1 MKIDWRRLF
10 PDADHRFQMLL
21 RPGDTA
27 GFWQPGPSSQELLAE
42 RRRWLDHDPGLYLG
56 ALPQGRDAIT
66 EALGFMA
73 AAAGCG
79 PLADARQAAASLD
92 PDWVVLSGEERD
104 GFPVW
109 GGAVI
114 FPSSWSLP
122 EKLGLPMFAV
132 HAPVPGLEE
141 NLGHSI
147 QVFLARMKAGAP
159 WERFNWGLSA
169 SPELNQHPA
178 RDVPGPGSS
187 ATLESTWLRLERQ
200 FLARLPATAA
210 ILFGIRVSSHP
221 LVEIARQPGAAA
233 GLARALASMDAEVA
247 RYKGLVDARQ
257 GLVRLLS

>member
-1 MKIDWRRLF
+1 MIAKH
-10 PDADHRFQMLL
+10 P
-21 RPGDTA
+21 
-27 GFWQPGPSSQELLAE
+27 ELAE
-42 RRRWLDHDPGLYLG
+42 ELQQRL
-56 ALPQGRDAIT
+56 AGRDAIA

-122 EKLGLPMFAV
+122 GKLGLPMFAV

-257 GLVRLLS
+257 GLLRLLS